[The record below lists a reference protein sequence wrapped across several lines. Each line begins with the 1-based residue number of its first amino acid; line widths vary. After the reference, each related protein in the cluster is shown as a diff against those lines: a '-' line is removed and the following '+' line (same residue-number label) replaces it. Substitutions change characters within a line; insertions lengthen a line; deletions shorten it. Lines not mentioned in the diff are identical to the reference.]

1 MRKECVIAH
10 SIHNVN
16 IRRLG
21 PLISPASLHA
31 KLPATEAAIRTVSAG
46 REAIRRVLTG
56 EDDRFMVILGPC
68 SIHDE
73 KAATEYAGRLAKVS
87 HQLADRLLIVMR
99 VYFEKPRTTVGW
111 KGLIYDPQL
120 DGSFEMEKGLT
131 TARKLLHHM
140 AKLGLPAATEFLDP
154 IVPQYLADLVSWVAI
169 GARTTES
176 QTHRQM
182 ASGLSMPVGFKNG
195 TDGNSQIAIDA
206 MLSARSP
213 HGFLG
218 IDTEGRT
225 CIVETNGNP
234 HGHLV
239 LRGGTGGANYEE
251 QTVKEVQRQ
260 LADAG
265 LPVQLMVDCSHANS
279 DKDYTRQ
286 AIAFRN
292 VVAQRAAGNGQIAG
306 VMVESHLNPGRQSL
320 GDDPST
326 LAYGVSITDACIG
339 WEETVAL
346 LTEAHA
352 TLSSSEELVG
362 SG

>member
-1 MRKECVIAH
+1 MTH
-10 SIHNVN
+10 SIRDVNVRR
-16 IRRLG
+16 IRPLVSPNELHQRL
-21 PLISPASLHA
+21 PASE
-31 KLPATEAAIRTVSAG
+31 TAIRTASEG

-56 EDDRFMVILGPC
+56 EDSRFLVIVGPC

-73 KAATEYAGRLAKVS
+73 AAANEYAERLSTLAKE
-87 HQLADRLLIVMR
+87 LADRLLIVMR

-111 KGLIYDPQL
+111 KGLIYDPHL
-120 DGSFEMEKGLT
+120 DGSFEMEAGLT
-131 TARKLLHHM
+131 AARKLLLRM
-140 AKLGLPAATEFLDP
+140 AELGLPAATEFLDP

-218 IDTEGRT
+218 IDAEGRT
-225 CIVETNGNP
+225 CIVETTGNP

-239 LRGGTGGANYEE
+239 LRGGTGGANYEAS
-251 QTVKEVQRQ
+251 TVEEVQRQ
-260 LADAG
+260 LRSAG
-265 LPVQLMVDCSHANS
+265 VPAQLMVDCSHANS
-279 DKDYTRQ
+279 DKDHTRQ
-286 AIAFRN
+286 AIALRD
-292 VVAQRAAGNGQIAG
+292 VVGQRAAGNSDIAG
-306 VMVESHLNPGRQSL
+306 VMVESHLFPGRQAL
-320 GDDPST
+320 GDDPSK

-339 WEETVAL
+339 WDETSEL

-352 TLSSSEELVG
+352 ALPSSEELVG
-362 SG
+362 TG